1 MVVLTHHHPSK
12 KIIMVIDTS
21 TVKEVA
27 INTIATTGVLS
38 TVAQNNEV
46 QNIAVALV
54 SSVIIQSIIKVF
66 KYFSSRKIKDK
77 INNKSI

>member
-1 MVVLTHHHPSK
+1 
-12 KIIMVIDTS
+12 MVIDTS